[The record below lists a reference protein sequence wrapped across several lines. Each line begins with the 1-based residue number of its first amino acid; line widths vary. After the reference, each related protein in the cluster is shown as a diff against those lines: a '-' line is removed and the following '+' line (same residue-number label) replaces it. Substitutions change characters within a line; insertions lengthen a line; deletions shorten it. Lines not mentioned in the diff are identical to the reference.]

1 VKSILVITICAGV
14 FLLNA
19 PAETMSASKNSDKL
33 GQSTIKGCLV
43 SAGGKF
49 VLQERRGR
57 ATPVSGSTEL
67 GSHVGHTVMAHGLL
81 TNAVINKP
89 ANGNMGAASSRVLLV
104 SKLDVISDTC
114 GNEKKLAQTYN
125 SNGKPSPYHK

>member
-1 VKSILVITICAGV
+1 M
-14 FLLNA
+14 FLLTA
-19 PAETMSASKNSDKL
+19 SAETLSASKNSDKL

-49 VLQERRGR
+49 MLQERRGR
-57 ATPVSGSTEL
+57 ATPVAGSAEL
-67 GSHVGHTVMAHGLL
+67 GSHVGHMVTAHGLL
-81 TNAVINKP
+81 TNAVVNKP
-89 ANGNMGAASSRVLLV
+89 ANGNTGAASTHVLLV

>member
-1 VKSILVITICAGV
+1 MKSILVITLCAGV
-14 FLLNA
+14 FLLGA
-19 PAETMSASKNSDKL
+19 SAQTMSASKNSDKP
-33 GQSTIKGCLV
+33 GQRTIKGCLV
-43 SAGGKF
+43 SAGGQF
-49 VLQERRGR
+49 MLQERRGR
-57 ATPVSGSTEL
+57 ETPVAGSSEL

-89 ANGNMGAASSRVLLV
+89 ANGNAGAASGHVLLV

>member
-1 VKSILVITICAGV
+1 VKSILVITLCAGV
-14 FLLNA
+14 FLLGA
-19 PAETMSASKNSDKL
+19 SAQTMSANKNSDKL
-33 GQSTIKGCLV
+33 GQRTIKGCLV

-49 VLQERRGR
+49 MVQERRGR
-57 ATPVSGSTEL
+57 ETPVAGSVEL
-67 GSHVGHTVMAHGLL
+67 GSHVGHMVTAHGLL
-81 TNAVINKP
+81 TNAVVNKP
-89 ANGNMGAASSRVLLV
+89 AKATTGAASTQVLLV